1 MPPYLSLMS
10 LSLPNLLTLGRIA
23 AIPPAVALFF
33 VPAWWADWAL
43 LLLFGA
49 AALTDWLDGYLARM
63 MKEESMLGRFLDPV
77 ADKLLVAALLFM
89 LGATNRL
96 PDLSVLPAV
105 MILMREVLVSGLREF
120 LAGIRVGLP
129 VSHLAKWKTAVQMA
143 AIALLIV
150 GRQGGDVL
158 PLDHWGACALWGAG
172 VLTAISGWSY
182 LRVGWG
188 HMTGPLKK

>member
-23 AIPPAVALFF
+23 AIPPAVALFY

-105 MILMREVLVSGLREF
+105 MILMREVLISGLREF
-120 LAGIRVGLP
+120 LAGLGAGLP
-129 VSHLAKWKTAVQMA
+129 VSRMAKWKTAVQMA
-143 AIALLIV
+143 AIMLLIF
-150 GRQGGDVL
+150 GRHHGGDL
-158 PLDHWGACALWGAG
+158 TLDRWGAVALWLAAI
-172 VLTAISGWSY
+172 LTVITGWSY
-182 LRVGWG
+182 LKIGWG
-188 HMTGPLKK
+188 HMAATEKK